1 MSESRKLA
9 AILVAD
15 VVGYSRLAGAD
26 EDRTLARLRGLRS
39 DLIDPAIA
47 AHHGRTVK
55 RTGDGAIIEFRS
67 VVDAVRCAI
76 EVQSAMVERNAGVSP
91 EKRIEFRVGIHVG
104 DVVEEADGDL
114 MGDGVNIAARLEG
127 VAKPGGVCLSE
138 QAFWQIKG
146 RLETTAVD
154 LGTMRLKNIA
164 EPIRVFSLDV
174 AQAALAK
181 PAPPAPERHEPPRLS
196 LVVLPFANFGGDP
209 EQEYFVDG
217 VTESLTTDLS
227 RIRGALV
234 IARNTAFTYKG
245 KATDVKQIG
254 RELEVRYVLEGSVQR
269 GGNRIR
275 VNAQLVDAETGNHIW
290 AERFDK
296 PIADLF
302 DMQDEIVARLANQL
316 QAELIGAEARRAEKT
331 PNPDSVDLYFQG
343 QAMLNRGFSADLL
356 TAARGFFERA
366 LELDPDNVDARASA
380 RIVDAAAAFGF
391 MFDDPRPIL
400 AQAEADLAKC
410 LAAAPNHARAHF
422 GMGMVLCATNRAL
435 RCMEELEQ
443 ALAIDPNFARARA
456 FFGLAHVYVGRVE
469 ETEGHVVE
477 ALRLSPRDPLIHLWL
492 MFAGFAKT
500 LLGKWEEALPWLR
513 KSIDANPNNPWSN
526 FYLSACLVHLDRLDE
541 ARSAVRSGLAV
552 NPKFSIKRLRAFGES
567 DNAVFL
573 AQRERMIEAMRMAG
587 APDG

>member
-47 AHHGRTVK
+47 AHHGRIVK
-55 RTGDGAIIEFRS
+55 NTGDGAIIEFRS
-67 VVDAVRCAI
+67 VIDAVRCAI
-76 EVQSAMVERNAGVSP
+76 EVQTAMVERNAGVLP

-127 VAKPGGVCLSE
+127 VAKPGGICLSE
-138 QAFWQIKG
+138 QAFWQIRG

-154 LGTMRLKNIA
+154 LGAKRLKNIA
-164 EPIRVFSLDV
+164 DPIRVFSLDV
-174 AQAALAK
+174 AQAAPAK
-181 PAPPAPERHEPPRLS
+181 PAPPAPERREPPRLS
-196 LVVLPFANFGGDP
+196 LVVLPFAHIGGDP

-227 RIRGALV
+227 RIRGAFV
-234 IARNTAFTYKG
+234 IARNTAFTYRG
-245 KATDVKQIG
+245 KAADVKQIG
-254 RELEVRYVLEGSVQR
+254 SELDVRYVLEGSVQR
-269 GGNRIR
+269 SGNRIR

-316 QAELIGAEARRAEKT
+316 QAELVGAEARRAEKT
-331 PNPDSVDLYFQG
+331 PNPDSMDLYFQG
-343 QAMLNRGFSADLL
+343 RAMLSRGFSADLL
-356 TAARGFFERA
+356 TTARGFFERA
-366 LELDPDNVDARASA
+366 LELDPGNVDARASA
-380 RIVDAAAAFGF
+380 RIADAAAAFGF
-391 MFDDPRPIL
+391 IFDNPRPIL
-400 AQAEADLAKC
+400 ARAEVDLAKC
-410 LAAAPNHARAHF
+410 LAAAPNHAWAHY

-435 RCMEELEQ
+435 RSMEELER

-456 FFGLAHVYVGRVE
+456 FFGLAHVYVGRAE
-469 ETEGHVVE
+469 ETEGHVVA

-526 FYLSACLVHLDRLDE
+526 FYLSACLAHLSRLDE
-541 ARSAVRSGLAV
+541 ARAAVATGLAV

-573 AQRERMIEAMRMAG
+573 AQRERMIEAMQMAG
-587 APDG
+587 VPDG